1 MWGKRITALWGLASF
16 ALGLAVKSER
26 NGGSKRPPYEKRMTG
41 VRRWDTGT
49 VLGLI
54 NQGDA

>member
-1 MWGKRITALWGLASF
+1 MRREQAPALRGYRVSSNL
-16 ALGLAVKSER
+16 V
-26 NGGSKRPPYEKRMTG
+26 GSVGDDAPYEKRM
-41 VRRWDTGT
+41 VRGWRWDTGT